1 LAAAVGLFDFTFT
14 RAFGSRSRYIRTKPM
29 RTVTP
34 VAMAII
40 GKPSIRGLPRASRVP
55 SDPAFAGSPEATSTT
70 VGTLMASTSG
80 GCTIG
85 PNSPRRWTAQIAA
98 IAPAQ

>member
-14 RAFGSRSRYIRTKPM
+14 GAFGSRSRYIRTKPM

-40 GKPSIRGLPRASRVP
+40 GKLSISGLPRASIVP
-55 SDPAFAGSPEATSTT
+55 RLPAFAGSPEASSTT

-85 PNSPRRWTAQIAA
+85 PNSPRRWTRQMAA
-98 IAPAQ
+98 ITPTQ